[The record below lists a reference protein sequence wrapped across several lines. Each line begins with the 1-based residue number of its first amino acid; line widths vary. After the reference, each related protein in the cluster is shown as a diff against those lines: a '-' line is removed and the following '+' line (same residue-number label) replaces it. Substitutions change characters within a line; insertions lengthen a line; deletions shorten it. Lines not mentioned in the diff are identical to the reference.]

1 MLTQLCRNTMKKI
14 LILNYTASCGNKEFA
29 NLFKDKLGDVCKI
42 YSCDFSDTSVFVKD
56 SGIEVMF
63 GDYDAKEFDLIYF
76 RRVGHE
82 YFKLAAA
89 LALCIKNLGI
99 KFFDSGLSDIGPA
112 GNKFISFLRLYFSGL
127 PVITPTFFCPKE
139 TIMQKYEKICE
150 EIGLPLV
157 LKHLHLQRG
166 GGVFLIKEASQI
178 PRILKDFPGGDF
190 MFQKLVGNVH
200 EYRILVLNG
209 KIGAYEEKIKTDKNE
224 FRSNVHLG
232 ALEKFFD
239 VASIPDDIKEI
250 SIKAAK
256 VLGIEVA
263 GVDVLVDENG
273 KAWLI
278 EVNRGPG
285 LTYDEKISPEIANF
299 AKFLREELEDG

>member
-1 MLTQLCRNTMKKI
+1 MNKI
-14 LILNYTASCGNKEFA
+14 LILNYTNSGENKEFA
-29 NLFKDKLGDVCKI
+29 NLFKEKLADICQV
-42 YSCDFSDTSVFVKD
+42 YSCDFSDTSVFVKKD
-56 SGIEVMF
+56 GIEVMF
-63 GDYDAKEFDLIYF
+63 GDHNAKEFDLIYF
-76 RRVGHE
+76 RRVGHV

-99 KFFDSGLSDIGPA
+99 KFFDTGLSDIGPA

-127 PVITPTFFCPKE
+127 PVITPTYFCPKE
-139 TIMQKYEKICE
+139 TILQKYHEICK

-157 LKHLHLQRG
+157 FKHLHLQRG
-166 GGVFLIKEASQI
+166 SGVFLIKEASQI
-178 PRILKDFPGGDF
+178 PEILKKFPSGDF
-190 MFQKLVGNVH
+190 MFQKLVNNVH
-200 EYRILVLNG
+200 EYRVLVLNG
-209 KIGAYEEKIKTDKNE
+209 KIGAYEEKVKTDKNE
-224 FRSNVHLG
+224 FRGNVHLG

-239 VASIPDDIKEI
+239 VDSIPSDIKEI

-263 GVDVLVDENG
+263 GVDVVTDDND

-285 LTYDEKISPEIANF
+285 LTYNEKISPEIANF
-299 AKFLREELEDG
+299 AKFLREELEEK

>member
-1 MLTQLCRNTMKKI
+1 MKKI
-14 LILNYTASCGNKEFA
+14 LILNYTKNCENQEFT
-29 NLFKDKLGDVCKI
+29 NLFKDKLGDVCEI
-42 YSCDFSDTSVFVKD
+42 FSCDFSDTSMFVKD
-56 SGIEVMF
+56 GEIDVMF
-63 GDYDAKEFDLIYF
+63 GQYNARQFDLIYF

-112 GNKFISFLRLYFSGL
+112 GNKFISYLRLYFSGL
-127 PVITPTFFCPKE
+127 PVITPTYFCPKE
-139 TIMQKYEKICE
+139 TILLKYKQICE
-150 EIGLPLV
+150 DIGLPLV
-157 LKHLHLQRG
+157 FKHLHLQRG
-166 GGVFLIKEASQI
+166 SGVFLIKEASQI
-178 PRILKDFPGGDF
+178 PEILKDFPSGDF
-190 MFQKLVGNVH
+190 MFQKLSDNVH
-200 EYRILVLNG
+200 EYRVLVLNG

-239 VASIPDDIKEI
+239 VNSISSDIKEI

-263 GVDVLVDENG
+263 GVDILVDGKG

-285 LTYDEKISPEIANF
+285 LTYDENISPEIGNF
-299 AKFLREELEDG
+299 AKFLREELEENGD

>member
-1 MLTQLCRNTMKKI
+1 MKKI
-14 LILNYTASCGNKEFA
+14 LILNNTDSAGNKELVG
-29 NLFKDKLGDVCKI
+29 LFQDKLSDVCEI
-42 YSCDFSDTSVFVKD
+42 YSCNFSDTSMSVKD
-56 SGIEVMF
+56 GGIEVMF
-63 GDYDAKEFDLIYF
+63 GDHNAKEFDIIYF

-82 YFKLAAA
+82 YFRLAAA

-99 KFFDSGLSDIGPA
+99 KFFDTALSDIGPA

-127 PVITPTFFCPKE
+127 PVIIPTFFCPKE
-139 TIMQKYEKICE
+139 TIMQKYKEMCK

-157 LKHLHLQRG
+157 FKHLHLQRG
-166 GGVFLIKEASQI
+166 SGVFLIKEASQI
-178 PRILKDFPGGDF
+178 PEILEKFPAGSF
-190 MFQKLVGNVH
+190 MFQKFINNVH
-200 EYRILVLNG
+200 EYRILALNG
-209 KIGAYEEKIKTDKNE
+209 KIGAFEEKIKTDKNE

-232 ALEKFFD
+232 AMEKFFD
-239 VASIPDDIKEI
+239 VDSIPADIKEI

-263 GVDVLVDENG
+263 GVDVVVDENN

-285 LTYDEKISPEIANF
+285 LTYDEKISPEIKNF
-299 AKFLREELEDG
+299 AKFLREEVEEK

>member
-1 MLTQLCRNTMKKI
+1 MKKI
-14 LILNYTASCGNKEFA
+14 LILNYTTSCGNKEFA
-29 NLFKDKLGDVCKI
+29 NLFKDKLDDICEI

-56 SGIEVMF
+56 GGIEVMF
-63 GDYDAKEFDLIYF
+63 GDNDAKEFDLIYF

-112 GNKFISFLRLYFSGL
+112 GNKFISYLRLYFSGL

-150 EIGLPLV
+150 EIRLPLV

-166 GGVFLIKEASQI
+166 SGVFLIEEASQI
-178 PRILKDFPGGDF
+178 PQILEKFPSGDF
-190 MFQKLVGNVH
+190 MFQKLIDNVH
-200 EYRILVLNG
+200 EYRVLVLNG
-209 KIGAYEEKIKTDKNE
+209 KIGAFEEKIKTDKNE

-232 ALEKFFD
+232 AMEKFFD
-239 VASIPDDIKEI
+239 VDSIPPDIKEI

-263 GVDVLVDENG
+263 GVDIVVDG
-273 KAWLI
+273 DKKVWLI

-285 LTYDEKISPEIANF
+285 LTYDQKVSPEIANF
-299 AKFLREELEDG
+299 AKFLREELEENCG

>member
-1 MLTQLCRNTMKKI
+1 MKKI
-14 LILNYTASCGNKEFA
+14 LILNYTNSSENKEFA
-29 NLFKDKLGDVCKI
+29 NLFKNKLADVCKI
-42 YSCDFSDTSVFVKD
+42 YSCDFSDTSVFVKND
-56 SGIEVMF
+56 GIEVMF
-63 GDYDAKEFDLIYF
+63 GDCDAKDFDLIYF
-76 RRVGHE
+76 RRVGHT

-99 KFFDSGLSDIGPA
+99 KFFDTGLSEIGPA

-139 TIMQKYEKICE
+139 TILQKYPQICD

-157 LKHLHLQRG
+157 FKHLHLQRG
-166 GGVFLIKEASQI
+166 SGVFLIKEASQI
-178 PRILKDFPGGDF
+178 PEILKKFPSGDF
-190 MFQKLVGNVH
+190 MFQKLIDNVH
-200 EYRILVLNG
+200 EYRVLILNG
-209 KIGAYEEKIKTDKNE
+209 KIGAFEEKIKTDKNE

-250 SIKAAK
+250 SIKAAE
-256 VLGIEVA
+256 VLKIEVA
-263 GVDVLVDENG
+263 GVDVVVDKNG

-285 LTYDEKISPEIANF
+285 LTYDEKVSPEIANF
-299 AKFLREELEDG
+299 SRFLREELEAA